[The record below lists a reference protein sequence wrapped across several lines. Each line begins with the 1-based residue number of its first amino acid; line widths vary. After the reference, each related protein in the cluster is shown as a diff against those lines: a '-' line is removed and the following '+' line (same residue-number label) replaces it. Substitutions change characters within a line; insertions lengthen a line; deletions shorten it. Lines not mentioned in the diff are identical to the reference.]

1 VSGGSREGRLRWL
14 ARLGVLVLLAA
25 GGASLPQARAQD
37 APVRTIDEEI
47 TAFAYAPD
55 GRIVYAVRRLF
66 KTKKYDLQ
74 RDDIWIEGTDG
85 KRRRVVQGEKFMR
98 GSAPFSYTVNGFR
111 WSADGRRIVAELFT
125 TAVVDAEGNTRDLKQ
140 ALLLD
145 DTGKEIRIRDGDSLI
160 PDGNDAAWLAD
171 EATVV
176 YLAEAVKPHL
186 LYSIQTMRPAAGRGG
201 PLFAGRTFVDADWI
215 AKTGTGIVIERDRAL
230 SGPPRIQRLDLVKE
244 ADTELATL
252 DGYAGG
258 LEVSPSGTKAA
269 YYIDHEVLEIRDLT
283 APNRIARLRVGF
295 GAFQWAPDEKR
306 ILLKRAPERKAG
318 ELVWIDVPPL
328 IEESAKRK
336 EADGGVVQPAL
347 APIFHGLSIHDFQ
360 ISPDGRFLAVV
371 APGKGSLVVYPLAA
385 AH

>member
-1 VSGGSREGRLRWL
+1 MSGGSWEGRFRRLVRL
-14 ARLGVLVLLAA
+14 AVLVLLAW
-25 GGASLPQARAQD
+25 GSSLPRARAQE
-37 APVRTIDEEI
+37 APVQTIDEEI

-74 RDDIWIEGTDG
+74 RDDIWIAGTDG
-85 KRRRVVQGEKFMR
+85 KRRRVVQGEKFVR
-98 GSAPFSYTVNGFR
+98 GSAPFSYTVNKFR
-111 WSADGRRIVAELFT
+111 WSGDGRRMVAELFT
-125 TAVVDAEGNTRDLKQ
+125 TAVVDSESNTRDQMQ

-145 DTGKEIRIRDGDSLI
+145 DAGKEIRIRDGDSVI
-160 PDGNDAAWLAD
+160 PDGYNAAWIAD
-171 EATVV
+171 GATVV

-186 LYSIQTMRPAAGRGG
+186 LSSIQIMRPEAGRGG
-201 PLFAGRTFVDADWI
+201 PLFAGRTFVDADWM
-215 AKTGTGIVIERDRAL
+215 AKTGTGIVIERDRSL
-230 SGPPRIQRLDLVKE
+230 SGPPRMQRLDLVKE

-269 YYIDHEVLEIRDLT
+269 YYLDQEVLEIRDLT
-283 APNRIARLRVGF
+283 APSRIARLRVGY

-318 ELVWIDVPPL
+318 ELVWVEVPPL
-328 IEESAKRK
+328 AEESTKK
-336 EADGGVVQPAL
+336 QEPDGGVVQPAL
-347 APIFHGLSIHDFQ
+347 TPIFHGLAIHDFQ

-371 APGKGSLVVYPLAA
+371 APGKGSLTVYLLAA
-385 AH
+385 AR

>member
-1 VSGGSREGRLRWL
+1 MSGPFGEGRLRWL
-14 ARLGVLVLLAA
+14 LRLAALVLLAA
-25 GGASLPQARAQD
+25 GAASLPRARAQE

-55 GRIVYAVRRLF
+55 GRIAYAVRRLF
-66 KTKKYDLQ
+66 KTKQYDLQ
-74 RDDIWIEGTDG
+74 RDDIWIEGADG

-98 GSAPFSYTVNGFR
+98 GSAPVSYTVNRFR

-145 DTGKEIRIRDGDSLI
+145 DAGKEIRINDRESMI
-160 PDGNDAAWLAD
+160 PDANNAAWLAD
-171 EATVV
+171 GATVV
-176 YLAEAVKPHL
+176 YLTEAVKPHL

-201 PLFAGRTFVDADWI
+201 PLFAGRTFLDADWI
-215 AKTGTGIVIERDRAL
+215 AKTDMGIVIERDRAL
-230 SGPPRIQRLDLVKE
+230 SGPPRIQRLDLGKE
-244 ADTELATL
+244 VDTELATL

-258 LEVSPSGTKAA
+258 LEVSPSGTKVA

-295 GAFQWAPDEKR
+295 GVFQWAPDEKR

-318 ELVWIDVPPL
+318 ELVWIAVPPL
-328 IEESAKRK
+328 LGESVKKK
-336 EADGGVVQPAL
+336 EPDGGVVQPAL
-347 APIFHGLSIHDFQ
+347 EPIFHGLSIHDFQ
-360 ISPDGRFLAVV
+360 ISPDGRYLAVV
-371 APGKGSLVVYPLAA
+371 APGKGSLVIYPLAA
-385 AH
+385 AR